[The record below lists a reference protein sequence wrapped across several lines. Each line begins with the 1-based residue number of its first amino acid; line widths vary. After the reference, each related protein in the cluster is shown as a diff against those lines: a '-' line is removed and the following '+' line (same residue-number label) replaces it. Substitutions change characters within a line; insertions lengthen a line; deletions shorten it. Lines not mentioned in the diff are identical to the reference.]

1 MEVYMAGDFIRKI
14 LKIYASENTEISTD
28 INEKTIS
35 SREGGNINRKT
46 NKKEKR
52 DSARDDDDNNVRGV
66 IATQT
71 DEIKKMFQHVIEPE
85 ERTLKNYLNPGF
97 WKAKQELYRGIKEKE
112 KQDLNV
118 FEVLS
123 EGARPTIEYYI
134 LIVLSCIIAT
144 TGLLQGSTATIIG
157 AMIVAPL
164 MTPILAF
171 SLGVIWGD
179 GTIIKTSLSSL
190 VKGIMLAIA
199 ISSFIAYFIPMPGYS
214 AEILARTKPN
224 LFDVIVALGSGI
236 VGAYGNAN
244 KKISNTLVGIAIAVA
259 LMPPLCTVGIGI
271 GTFNRQVASG
281 AFVLFAINLVSISL
295 AGAVVFWA
303 MKIHPTL
310 ADEGKVMK
318 RALYQIVLS
327 VVVLGAIA
335 IPVGLYMFEG
345 YRESTA
351 RQTFQAILLEEMPD
365 TSIFDIRIEKH
376 RDRYF
381 FLLTLS
387 GEKLPEKNSVN
398 MLRERMKRECSGIED
413 FKIRFIKSSL
423 LVDEVP
429 DNETA
434 R

>member
-1 MEVYMAGDFIRKI
+1 MAGDFIRKI

>member
-1 MEVYMAGDFIRKI
+1 MEVYMAGNFISKI
-14 LKIYASENTEISTD
+14 TKFFVSDNKDITTEF
-28 INEKTIS
+28 NEKTITPGEDS
-35 SREGGNINRKT
+35 NINPRT

-52 DSARDDDDNNVRGV
+52 DSSRDEDDNNVRGV
-66 IATQT
+66 IATQK

-85 ERTLKNYLNPGF
+85 ERTLKNYFNPGF
-97 WKAKQELYRGIKEKE
+97 WKAKQEVYRSIKEKE

-190 VKGIMLAIA
+190 AKGILLAIA
-199 ISSFIAYFIPMPGYS
+199 ISSLIAYFIPMPGYS
-214 AEILARTKPN
+214 AEILARTTPS
-224 LFDVIVALGSGI
+224 LFDVIVAIGSGI

-271 GTFNRQVASG
+271 GTFNKQVASG

-303 MKIHPTL
+303 MKIHPAL

-327 VVVLGAIA
+327 VVVLSAIA
-335 IPVGLYMFEG
+335 VPVGLYMFEG
-345 YRESTA
+345 YRESSA
-351 RQTFQAILLEEMPD
+351 RQTFQAILLEVIPD
-365 TSIFDIRIEKH
+365 TSIFDIRMEKH
-376 RDRYF
+376 HDRYF

-387 GEKLPEKNSVN
+387 GEKLPGKNSVN
-398 MLRERMKRECSGIED
+398 MLRERMKTDCPEIED

-429 DNETA
+429 DNETV